1 MKKKLL
7 VLGLVLLG
15 ASIFAGVIAKSGW
28 QEIAQ
33 ILSQLTLG
41 KLFAFLAF
49 IQISN
54 ALFTWR
60 WQIILRT
67 HGHHVR
73 FWDLW
78 WYRATGYGVTYI
90 TPTPVG
96 GEPARIYFLNENHG
110 IPLRES
116 TASVFLD
123 KLLELSTFVVFIAAG
138 VIVVSFSN
146 ILPQNSEYAALA
158 FMTLFVGFFTY
169 VFKKL
174 YDNSGFFTT
183 TFQRLGLKRIKRL
196 HRLEEKI
203 YRTERLMM
211 DFLSHT
217 EHRKSTLPFLV
228 LLSCAGWLLT
238 IAEYALIASFLGAHL
253 SLYQSF
259 IISTVPSIAY
269 LLPVPGGFGLLEG
282 LQAGV
287 FSVFGFSTAMA
298 LGVAV
303 MVRVKE
309 FFFCLLG
316 FGYAITHGL
325 TLLGKKSE
333 KEPPTFIRRLQKP
346 RSFRSPEQ
354 GQTDADHQ
362 RKEQHNGHQL
372 AEALQGQRGDPEA

>member
-1 MKKKLL
+1 MKKKLI
-7 VLGLVLLG
+7 VVGLVLLG
-15 ASIFAGVIAKSGW
+15 AGIFAGVIAKSGW
-28 QEIAQ
+28 EEIAQ
-33 ILSQLTLG
+33 VLSQLTLG
-41 KLFAFLAF
+41 KLVAFLAF

-60 WQIILRT
+60 WQIILKT
-67 HGHHVR
+67 HGHRVR

-96 GEPARIYFLNENHG
+96 GEPARMYFLNENHG

-123 KLLELSTFVVFIAAG
+123 KLLELSAFVVFIAAG
-138 VIVVSFSN
+138 VLVVSFSN
-146 ILPQNSEYAALA
+146 ILPQKSEVAALA
-158 FMTLFVGFFTY
+158 FMGFFVGFFVY

-183 TFQRLGLKRIKRL
+183 TFQRLGLKKFKRL
-196 HRLEEKI
+196 HALEEKI
-203 YRTERLMM
+203 YRTERLIM

-217 EHRKSTLPFLV
+217 DHRKTTLPVLVGLSFL
-228 LLSCAGWLLT
+228 GWFFT
-238 IAEYALIASFLGAHL
+238 VAEYALIASFLGANL
-253 SLYQSF
+253 SIYQSF

-287 FSVFGFSTAMA
+287 FSVFGFSPAMA
-298 LGVAV
+298 LGVTV

-309 FFFCLLG
+309 FFFCILG
-316 FGYAITHGL
+316 FGYAMTHGL

-333 KEPPTFIRRLQKP
+333 KEPPKFIRRFQRP

-354 GQTDADHQ
+354 DQADTYHEAEEHQ
-362 RKEQHNGHQL
+362 NGDHL
-372 AEALQGQRGDPEA
+372 AEALQGERSDPEA